1 VTTHY
6 TCGTAFRH
14 HAVRGYGVGVSSLT
28 NIWVESSARRMLA
41 RLNEQVGTAGL
52 AAAAATP
59 WLGAAVDQHSA
70 AVRDII
76 AFGVEGSAAVAGVVL
91 LAGYARGLLDRAR
104 ETGWTVPLSIGGDG
118 SAEFHTDWMTTRLL
132 GVCALAN
139 TIDDPGRRRDGIDP
153 MESAAG
159 NG

>member
-1 VTTHY
+1 M
-6 TCGTAFRH
+6 
-14 HAVRGYGVGVSSLT
+14 RGYRVGVSSLA
-28 NIWVESSARRMLA
+28 NIWVESSARRLLA

-52 AAAAATP
+52 AAAAVTP

-104 ETGWTVPLSIGGDG
+104 ETGWTVPASVGEDG
-118 SAEFHTDWMTTRLL
+118 SAGLHHDWMTTRLL
-132 GVCALAN
+132 GVCALAK
-139 TIDDPGRRRDGIDP
+139 TIDDPRLRLDGIDP
-153 MESAAG
+153 AEPAVG